1 MKRRFDTAGI
11 QKFAVNATTSHE
23 QCAPDPCP
31 VRYRGVDRVKAPVHR
46 FVRLGETERYE
57 IRVWIDGRPSKA
69 LEGDTLLVALLS
81 NTGHLR
87 HSEFSDGVRSGF
99 CLMGACQDC
108 WVRDEQAQRLRACST
123 PARDGMR
130 ILTSAQEAEWAK
142 LA

>member
-1 MKRRFDTAGI
+1 M
-11 QKFAVNATTSHE
+11 H
-23 QCAPDPCP
+23 APL
-31 VRYRGVDRVKAPVHR
+31 RR
-46 FVRLGETERYE
+46 FVRLGEIERRE
-57 IRVWIDGRPSKA
+57 IRVWIDGRPTAA

-108 WVRDEQAQRLRACST
+108 WVRDEQGQRLRACST
-123 PARDGMR
+123 GAQDGMR
-130 ILTSAQEAEWAK
+130 ILTSAQEAEWAN

>member
-1 MKRRFDTAGI
+1 MDSMNPTER
-11 QKFAVNATTSHE
+11 
-23 QCAPDPCP
+23 
-31 VRYRGVDRVKAPVHR
+31 R
-46 FVRLGETERYE
+46 FVRRGETERRE
-57 IRVWIDGRPSKA
+57 IHDRIDGPTAPA

-108 WVRDEQAQRLRACST
+108 WVRDEQGQRIRACST

-130 ILTSAQEAEWAK
+130 ILTCAQEAEWAR